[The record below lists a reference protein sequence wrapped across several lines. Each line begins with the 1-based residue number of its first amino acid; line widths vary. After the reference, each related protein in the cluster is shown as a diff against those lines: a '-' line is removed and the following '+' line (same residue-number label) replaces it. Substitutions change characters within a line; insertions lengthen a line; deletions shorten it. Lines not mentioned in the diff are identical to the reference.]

1 MAVRTNWYTMDNKLG
16 VNLNRVITSVTTGAN
31 PTQPEYPGIPHNLGD
46 RVQGN
51 GGSEWVFV
59 QASATISTY
68 ACIAIG
74 VGSKA
79 ENITISHVTATAV
92 GYMYGFA
99 QFNTVAGA
107 SVGAAAGGVANTG
120 DFFWALVK
128 ANDGIKVRLATAS
141 PSGGASELFV
151 AASSVGTL
159 LTAGSCLLV
168 GAMAVAATNT
178 NAAEVQMYTYLLPVF
193 RITTSFTPSI

>member
-1 MAVRTNWYTMDNKLG
+1 MAVRTNWYTMDNKVG
-16 VNLNRVITSVTTGAN
+16 VNLNRVITSVSITSN
-31 PTQPEYPGIPHNLGD
+31 PSQPEYPGIPHNLGD

-59 QASATISTY
+59 QASATISTF

-74 VGSKA
+74 VGHKA
-79 ENITISHVTATAV
+79 ENVTIGHVTATAV

-120 DFFWALVK
+120 DFFWALLK
-128 ANDGIKVRLATAS
+128 ANDGIKVRMASAS
-141 PSGGASELFV
+141 PSAGNSLLFV
-151 AASSVGTL
+151 AASSNGTL
-159 LTAGSCLLV
+159 LTAGSCGLG
-168 GAMAVAATNT
+168 GAIAVAATNT
-178 NAAEVQMYTYLLPVF
+178 NSAELQMYSYLLPILRVSALF
-193 RITTSFTPSI
+193 SA